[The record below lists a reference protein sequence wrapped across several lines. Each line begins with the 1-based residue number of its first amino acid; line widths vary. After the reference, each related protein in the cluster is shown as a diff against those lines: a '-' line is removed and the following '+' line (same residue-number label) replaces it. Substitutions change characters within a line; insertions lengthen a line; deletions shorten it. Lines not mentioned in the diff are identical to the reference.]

1 MIRGEAENLHNRV
14 SKNNHE
20 SFFFY
25 FQKAKIVMKKTRI
38 LLTAMV
44 ILLATAGAF
53 VVKAN
58 ESKLRLT
65 ASAVY
70 YDNGGFTA
78 VALITSS
85 VPTQFQ
91 VVLGGSPVQAL
102 IRDTNG
108 NPHLLYQ
115 EANKVTPVYFVP

>member
-1 MIRGEAENLHNRV
+1 
-14 SKNNHE
+14 
-20 SFFFY
+20 
-25 FQKAKIVMKKTRI
+25 MKKTKI
-38 LLTAMV
+38 LLTALV
-44 ILLATAGAF
+44 FSIAIIGVLVA
-53 VVKAN
+53 KAN
-58 ESKLRLT
+58 ESKLRMT

-78 VALITSS
+78 VALITST

-102 IRDTNG
+102 IRDRNG
-108 NPHLLYQ
+108 NNHLLYQ